1 MSIFYTT
8 ELARFNT
15 SIPSPRVASPLFSPF
30 SLIPMNRLVC
40 HCGFHSCGCSD
51 LHTLVHLY
59 FFVLFFSFPFL
70 FQLFKELSMST
81 CKSRS
86 LTVRS
91 VSKNE
96 QQQQS
101 SLSKFS
107 KSHALRNISV
117 YKNGLLFLIELPHHH
132 THKCIHAYV
141 RIIFVYLLIY
151 SDSFFSGVSSMFL
164 HRYYYLRCEMLHTEP
179 SLFIFRS
186 LLAVVSCSS
195 GGLSYSQLPKTSFLF
210 RALEDFLQFSR
221 KIMSV

>member
-1 MSIFYTT
+1 MGVATYILLYIYIF
-8 ELARFNT
+8 
-15 SIPSPRVASPLFSPF
+15 LF
-30 SLIPMNRLVC
+30 C
-40 HCGFHSCGCSD
+40 
-51 LHTLVHLY
+51 
-59 FFVLFFSFPFL
+59 FFSFPSL
-70 FQLFKELSMST
+70 FQPFKELSMST

-86 LTVRS
+86 LTVRF

-101 SLSKFS
+101 SLSIFS
-107 KSHALRNISV
+107 KSYALRNISV

-132 THKCIHAYV
+132 HTHKCIYAYV